1 MTNRY
6 RNSRER
12 YDEARGFYY
21 LRARDFYQSSTLQ
34 NCATLIE
41 NSSHGS
47 DLFPLPCSL
56 FLVPCSLF
64 LVPCSLFLVPTSYFL
79 LPTSY
84 FLLPTSYFLLPT
96 SYFLL
101 PTSYFLLPTSYFLL
115 PTSYFLLPTSY
126 FPTRACTY
134 SPDLTFTKFSGPSL
148 APFKR

>member
-101 PTSYFLLPTSYFLL
+101 PTSYFLLPHPSLHILAGFDFHKVQWSVTGPLQ
-115 PTSYFLLPTSY
+115 
-126 FPTRACTY
+126 A
-134 SPDLTFTKFSGPSL
+134 LTFQI
-148 APFKR
+148 RCIRCID